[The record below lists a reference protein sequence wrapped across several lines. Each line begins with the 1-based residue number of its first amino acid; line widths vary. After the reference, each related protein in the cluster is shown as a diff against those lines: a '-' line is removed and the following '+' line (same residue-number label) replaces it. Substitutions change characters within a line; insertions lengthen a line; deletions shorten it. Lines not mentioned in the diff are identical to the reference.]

1 MSLERHPALKRA
13 LGNQYQMILIG
24 GAAALSA
31 ILWNPL
37 PLLVLAGAELVTM
50 PFLLDRLHRRIEIE
64 RKFASRQERAI
75 SQEQQYRELPQASR
89 ERFRRLKHT
98 CEQVTSNYRSL
109 SPESQI
115 VLAEQVDKIEA
126 ILVSCLRRL
135 WLLQKHA
142 QLQGAVDGDGLARAI
157 GELESAL
164 ATRTMSERERDAW
177 TQNLEV
183 KRQLLESVRRNETT
197 CTTLV
202 AELDT
207 IESLLQLLLQKSL
220 AASDAA
226 AFAAEIDDALAQA
239 EADAASVREMEAVV
253 GVEPMITREPL
264 ADKLKALP
272 PPPPPMRVPEGAAP
286 RRR

>member
-1 MSLERHPALKRA
+1 LSLERHPALKRA
-13 LGNQYQMILIG
+13 LGNQYQAILAG
-24 GAAALSA
+24 GAIAFSLLIS
-31 ILWNPL
+31 NPL
-37 PLLVLAGAELVTM
+37 PLLLLIGAELVTM
-50 PFLLDRLHRRIEIE
+50 PFILERLRRRIEIE
-64 RKFASRQERAI
+64 RKFASREERAI
-75 SQEQQYRELPQASR
+75 SQEQQYRELPQAER
-89 ERFRRLKHT
+89 ERFQRLKHLCT
-98 CEQVTSNYRSL
+98 QITSNYRSL

-142 QLQGAVDGDGLARAI
+142 QLQGAVDGGGLAQGIA
-157 GELESAL
+157 ELEEAL
-164 ATRTMSERERDAW
+164 AKRTMSEREREAW

-272 PPPPPMRVPEGAAP
+272 PPPPPMRIPEGAAP

>member
-1 MSLERHPALKRA
+1 VSLERHPALKRA
-13 LGNQYQMILIG
+13 LANQYQAILTV
-24 GAAALSA
+24 GAVGLSV

-37 PLLVLAGAELVTM
+37 PLLVLVGAQLVTM
-50 PFLLDRLHRRIEIE
+50 PFLLDRLRRRIEIE
-64 RKFASRQERAI
+64 RKFANRQERAI
-75 SQEQQYRELPQASR
+75 SQEQQYRELPQPAR
-89 ERFRRLKHT
+89 ERFLRLKHV
-98 CEQVTSNYRSL
+98 CEQITSNYRSL

-115 VLAEQVDKIEA
+115 VLAEQADKIEA

-142 QLQGAVDGDGLARAI
+142 QLQGAIDGESVSQAI
-157 GELESAL
+157 AELEKAL
-164 ATRTMSERERDAW
+164 STRTMSERERDAW

-183 KRQLLESVRRNETT
+183 KRQLLESLRRNETT

-226 AFAAEIDDALAQA
+226 SFAAEIDDALAQA
-239 EADAASVREMEAVV
+239 EADEASVREMEAVV
-253 GVEPMITREPL
+253 GVEPMTTREPL
-264 ADKLKALP
+264 ADALKALP
-272 PPPPPMRVPEGAAP
+272 PPPPPMRIPEGAAP